1 MLTQTWCGTDVDTHA
16 NMSDT
21 RVELKCVTAIW
32 TSNLGGHFVH
42 RTVLLISHDF
52 HSGDSDQQQHW
63 LTMSSTY
70 FVIKHKWL
78 WPHGACSWCVLGIRD
93 KKKDTWLIHIT
104 MSQRLLKYTVK
115 TSQLFFHIDYKTPPG
130 GVTGPLLR
138 KLHGESLTE
147 NNQKGLASSKLCL
160 CNSVLCVLS
169 ACFCIY
175 SDWHHTNILTLYV
188 WLSYCKVLAI
198 IWASCVHFE
207 TKCEW
212 TWIIH
217 VSKNKRF
224 MQLLFCT
231 KAKPCTQWTAAVEM
245 QGLFTKF
252 RQ

>member
-1 MLTQTWCGTDVDTHA
+1 MWTHVLTCLTHVWNWSVLLWFEPQTWGVILST
-16 NMSDT
+16 
-21 RVELKCVTAIW
+21 ELFFWLAMTFTA
-32 TSNLGGHFVH
+32 
-42 RTVLLISHDF
+42 
-52 HSGDSDQQQHW
+52 DQQQHW

-93 KKKDTWLIHIT
+93 KKKKKDTWLIHIT
-104 MSQRLLKYTVK
+104 KSQWLLKYTVK
-115 TSQLFFHIDYKTPPG
+115 TSQLFFHIDYKAPPG

-231 KAKPCTQWTAAVEM
+231 KAKPCTQWTAAVVM